1 MLKSDRAKT
10 AGKFIVI
17 MLCFAILF
25 FLLLPFLDNPDAA
38 SGEKNKKAVP
48 QIFTSNPLS
57 DLVRKVYAL
66 FSRNQKRAPGQSASG
81 HLLAYGGPQPGRAPA
96 DARYSASL
104 GEKERSFTFSA
115 SKEENDEIYDQ
126 ASLMNEDGEWI
137 LVRQTAPETFQRGMH
152 EVNSSDSAYD
162 KYVRL
167 QANSKYG
174 KDRPAHH
181 YPQSKWARM
190 WKPLKRFL
198 GFDEPSTAPDDSE
211 PVFLAAAP
219 ASASDGSKTREP
231 QNPSA
236 GSRPGFGNVQAGS
249 VRAGGGQKNIA
260 PTPDGVSLLD
270 LFDIQSA
277 AEGLAR
283 TTADWYPAGKDGK
296 LSDQAAADR
305 NREWEDVIALAPH
318 HMRTLMTLQ
327 VQQDA
332 QGADPLSILQTIHC
346 NTSHAAY
353 NTKDKNSC
361 DAEEDTH
368 HNDHQAEMQA
378 ASQARSASLANLSED
393 LGFMPPQL
401 DMVVVFGDDI
411 LPQPQHDA
419 AAADDLGEDGTPSDA
434 ILTKEA
440 YSFLAKSRCREG
452 EHCFWV
458 GTRSENAIAA
468 RIPIY
473 AAGAK
478 YLPDPLNLD
487 QGNLAAFKKYK
498 LERAKQEGKNEQEI
512 RDLADQLDKLSMP
525 FTAYNDQDWARLQQ
539 RNQLPPPPKKGEAP
553 REPPK
558 DKPFLTMVPTASNAQ
573 VVVETSER
581 PAFVL
586 YDPNNKFLNENVA
599 VQEQGTELNKL
610 MLERIRTVRKEI
622 QELEIKID
630 KMRLQNT
637 VGRQAEAVQKELDK
651 KIRTMDQLKADGRRE
666 TERSR

>member
-66 FSRNQKRAPGQSASG
+66 FSRNQKRAPGQSAPG
-81 HLLAYGGPQPGRAPA
+81 HLLAYDGPQPGRAPA
-96 DARYSASL
+96 DARYSASP

-115 SKEENDEIYDQ
+115 SKEENDETYDQ

-174 KDRPAHH
+174 KDRPSHH

-198 GFDEPSTAPDDSE
+198 GFDEPTTAPDDSE

-219 ASASDGSKTREP
+219 ASASGGSKTREP

-236 GSRPGFGNVQAGS
+236 GSRPGFGNVPAGS
-249 VRAGGGQKNIA
+249 VRAEGGQKNIA

-305 NREWEDVIALAPH
+305 NREFGNLNDAAPH
-318 HMRTLMTLQ
+318 MRALMTLQ

-332 QGADPLSILQTIHC
+332 QGADPLSILKTIHC
-346 NTSHAAY
+346 DESHAAY
-353 NTKDKNSC
+353 NTEKNESC
-361 DAEEDTH
+361 DAEGDTH
-368 HNDHQAEMQA
+368 HNDHQAEKQA

-393 LGFMPPQL
+393 LGFMPPPL
-401 DMVVVFGDDI
+401 DMIVVFGDDF
-411 LPQPQHDA
+411 PYYDA
-419 AAADDLGEDGTPSDA
+419 ADELGEDGTASNA

-440 YSFLAKSRCREG
+440 YAFLAANHCTTE
-452 EHCFWV
+452 EPCFWV
-458 GTRSENAIAA
+458 GTQNDSAITAQ
-468 RIPIY
+468 IPIH
-473 AAGAK
+473 AAGAN

-512 RDLADQLDKLSMP
+512 QALADQLDHLSMP
-525 FTAYNDQDWARLQQ
+525 FTAYNSQDWARLQQ

-553 REPPK
+553 QGPPK
-558 DKPFLTMVPTASNAQ
+558 DKPFLTMVPTAPNAQ
-573 VVVETSER
+573 MVVEMSER
-581 PAFVL
+581 PAMVL
-586 YDPNNKFLNENVA
+586 YDPNNKFLNEGVA
-599 VQEQGTELNKL
+599 MQEQGTELNKL

-637 VGRQAEAVQKELDK
+637 VGRQADEMRKELDK
-651 KIRTMDQLKADGRRE
+651 KRRAMDQLKADSLRE

>member
-48 QIFTSNPLS
+48 QIFTSNPLN

-66 FSRNQKRAPGQSASG
+66 FSRNQKRAPSQPASG

-96 DARYSASL
+96 DARYSASP

-115 SKEENDEIYDQ
+115 SKEENDETYDQ

-219 ASASDGSKTREP
+219 ASASGGSKTREP

-305 NREWEDVIALAPH
+305 NRESGNLNDAAPH
-318 HMRTLMTLQ
+318 MRALMTLQ

-332 QGADPLSILQTIHC
+332 QGADPLSILKTIHC
-346 NTSHAAY
+346 DESHAAY
-353 NTKDKNSC
+353 NTKAEDSC
-361 DAEEDTH
+361 NAEEDTH
-368 HNDHQAEMQA
+368 HNDPQAEEQA
-378 ASQARSASLANLSED
+378 VSPVRSASLANLSED

-411 LPQPQHDA
+411 LPQPQYDA
-419 AAADDLGEDGTPSDA
+419 AAAGDLGEDGTPSDA

-440 YSFLAKSRCREG
+440 YSFLAKSRCSEG
-452 EHCFWV
+452 GHCFWV
-458 GTRSENAIAA
+458 GTQSKNAIAA

-473 AAGAK
+473 AAGAN
-478 YLPDPLNLD
+478 YLPDPLDLN

-498 LERAKQEGKNEQEI
+498 LEKAKQEGKSEQEI
-512 RDLADQLDKLSMP
+512 QALAKQLDSLSMP

-599 VQEQGTELNKL
+599 MQEQGTELNKL
-610 MLERIRTVRKEI
+610 MLERIRLVKQEI
-622 QELEIKID
+622 QELKN
-630 KMRLQNT
+630 KVSQMRLQNT

-651 KIRTMDQLKADGRRE
+651 KIRTMDQLKADSLRE

>member
-81 HLLAYGGPQPGRAPA
+81 HLLAYGGPQPGRAPT
-96 DARYSASL
+96 DARYSASP
-104 GEKERSFTFSA
+104 GEKEHSFTFSA
-115 SKEENDEIYDQ
+115 SKEENDETYDQ

-198 GFDEPSTAPDDSE
+198 GFDEPTTAPDDSE

-219 ASASDGSKTREP
+219 ASASGESKTREP

-236 GSRPGFGNVQAGS
+236 GSRPGFGNVPAGS

-283 TTADWYPAGKDGK
+283 STADWYPAGKDGK

-332 QGADPLSILQTIHC
+332 QGAAPLSILQTIHC
-346 NTSHAAY
+346 DESHAAY
-353 NTKDKNSC
+353 NTEGDEHC
-361 DAEEDTH
+361 DAEGDTH
-368 HNDHQAEMQA
+368 PNDPRAEMQA

-393 LGFMPPQL
+393 LGFMPPPL
-401 DMVVVFGDDI
+401 DMVVVFGDDS
-411 LPQPQHDA
+411 PFHYDA
-419 AAADDLGEDGTPSDA
+419 AAEGDLGEDGTASNA

-440 YSFLAKSRCREG
+440 YSFLAENHCKTE
-452 EHCFWV
+452 EPCFWV
-458 GTRSENAIAA
+458 GTQSDSAITAK
-468 RIPIY
+468 IPIH
-473 AAGAK
+473 AAGAN

-487 QGNLAAFKKYK
+487 QGNLSSFKKYK

-512 RDLADQLDKLSMP
+512 QALADQLDHLSMP
-525 FTAYNDQDWARLQQ
+525 FTAYNSQDWARLQQ

-553 REPPK
+553 QGPPK
-558 DKPFLTMVPTASNAQ
+558 DKPFLTVVPTAPNAQ
-573 VVVETSER
+573 MVVEMSER
-581 PAFVL
+581 PAMVL
-586 YDPNNKFLNENVA
+586 YDPNNKFLNEDVA

-622 QELEIKID
+622 QELKNKIA

-637 VGRQAEAVQKELDK
+637 VGRQADEMRKELDK
-651 KIRTMDQLKADGRRE
+651 KRRAMDQLKADGRRE